1 MNVVTTN
8 IRVPAFFYH
17 LYNKLKNN
25 LLFRKFAEQ
34 IQKPF
39 GLRYNP
45 YTQSVE
51 VLSNEK
57 KITALVSEL
66 RGDLCI
72 VNNALKKISARDSTL
87 DVERIASLLQTGLA
101 WENGDI
107 DEEEPEN
114 H

>member
-1 MNVVTTN
+1 MEFDHFT
-8 IRVPAFFYH
+8 IFMYWCHFIKY
-17 LYNKLKNN
+17 
-25 LLFRKFAEQ
+25 RKYAEQ

-51 VLSNEK
+51 VLSNAQ

-72 VNNALKKISARDSTL
+72 VNSALKKISARDSSL
-87 DVERIASLLQTGLA
+87 DIEKIANLLQKGLTYD
-101 WENGDI
+101 ENGYDDS
-107 DEEEPEN
+107 DEDKLKK
-114 H
+114 